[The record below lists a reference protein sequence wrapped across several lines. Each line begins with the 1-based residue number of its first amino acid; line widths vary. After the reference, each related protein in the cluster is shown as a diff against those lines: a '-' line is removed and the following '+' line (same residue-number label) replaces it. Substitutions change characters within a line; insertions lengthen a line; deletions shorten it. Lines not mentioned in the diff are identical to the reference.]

1 MPDNKHISTE
11 VFLAQRNYKFE
22 KRQNEMAKK
31 KKKKEKAQRKLERKQ
46 ETEKNGTDAPA
57 ADDDFQDQ

>member
-1 MPDNKHISTE
+1 M
-11 VFLAQRNYKFE
+11 AQRNYKFE

-46 ETEKNGTDAPA
+46 EAEKNGTDAPA